1 MISLPNSSHRNT
13 ARFIRRC
20 LSGIVAAWVAFTISG
35 CASPIPVTSNP
46 PGARVTANG
55 QILGATPTQMTPEGS
70 QPVTMEFRLN
80 GYFTETVTV
89 NPATAQQGVSVKLEP
104 TTFTKNFDFMSTPA
118 DAAVTLDDQPIGTTP
133 MAGYSVSFTR
143 DNKFSDWKPRTLSV
157 SKANYQ
163 AETFTLTSAT
173 DSVPKFELGLLR
185 DDRTYNITAATPDG
199 QELNAEVTLN
209 GKPAGLTPLKL
220 PISFRRAVKTAPWPK
235 FDLGVEVPAKYKRVA
250 TTIDFARGTTIALRL
265 DPVVEITTE
274 LVGPALSMTPTG
286 VVLKAVRTPMIAVLS
301 TRETAEIA
309 SELKAITDYKRK
321 DLKDAPATR
330 AEGLNSFCI
339 SPDGQNVIF
348 SLTEHDDDGNLFSN
362 LFIKRSD
369 DAAGGVARL
378 TDGSFWHSLPF
389 IANDGSNYLVFVSNR
404 FDRNKTDIYRVN
416 LVDNRLSGGISRLT
430 NDNRFNYSPT
440 YGDSNRQLFYLSTEP
455 NFPKAEAVVSSI
467 RIDGSLPTQMSI
479 SALEINN
486 AFPDKVFFVKTDNDT
501 KKRQIYSVTAD
512 GKLETGLLS
521 QEDFRKSN
529 CFNPAVSAD
538 GTRILFVSD
547 QGVDE
552 QGRHNNDI
560 YMSNSDGTNLHRLTQ
575 NGSDDIMP
583 AWSPTEEGVVYFLSN
598 RGGAYNVWRMKL
610 SAGTK

>member
-1 MISLPNSSHRNT
+1 MVSLKNPPPNP
-13 ARFIRRC
+13 FIRVLRSA
-20 LSGIVAAWVAFTISG
+20 LSGLSAVWLAFTFTG
-35 CASPIPVTSNP
+35 CASPISITSNP

-55 QILGATPTQMTPEGS
+55 QILGTTPTQVTLES
-70 QPVTMEFRLN
+70 DKPVTMEFRLN
-80 GYFTETVTV
+80 GYFPETISAS
-89 NPATAQQGVSVKLEP
+89 PASAQQGISVKLEP
-104 TTFTKNFDFMSTPA
+104 TTLTRNYDFVSIPA
-118 DAAVTLDDQPIGTTP
+118 DAAVTIDGQQVGTTP
-133 MAGYSVSFTR
+133 MAGSTVTFTR
-143 DNKFSDWKPRTLSV
+143 DSKHSNWRPLSV
-157 SKANYQ
+157 SVAKANYQ
-163 AETFTLTSAT
+163 TETFQLTSAT
-173 DSVPKFELGLLR
+173 DSVPRFELGLLR
-185 DDRTYNITAATPDG
+185 DDRVYHVTAVTPDG

-209 GKPAGLTPLKL
+209 GRPAGQTPLRL
-220 PISFRRAVKTAPWPK
+220 PISFRRADKTAAWPK
-235 FDLGVEVPAKYKRVA
+235 FELTVEVPAKYKRVS
-250 TTIDFARGTTIALRL
+250 TMIDFARGATIALRL
-265 DPVVEITTE
+265 EPIVEITTE
-274 LVGPALSMTPTG
+274 LVGPALLMTPTG
-286 VVLKAVRTPMIAVLS
+286 VVLKAVRTPMLAVLS

-309 SELKAITDYKRK
+309 SELKAVTDYKRK
-321 DLKDAPATR
+321 DMKDAPATR
-330 AEGLNSFCI
+330 AEGLNSFCV

-369 DAAGGVARL
+369 DTAGGIARL

-455 NFPKAEAVVSSI
+455 NFPRAEAVVSSI
-467 RIDGSLPTQMSI
+467 RIDGSLPTQMSV

-486 AFPDKVFFVKTDNDT
+486 AFPDKVFFVKIDNDT
-501 KKRQIYSVTAD
+501 KKKQIYSITAD

-521 QEDFRKSN
+521 QEDFRRSN

-538 GTRILFVSD
+538 GARILFVSD
-547 QGVDE
+547 QGADD

-583 AWSPTEEGVVYFLSN
+583 AWSPSEEGVVYFLSN

-610 SAGTK
+610 SSGAK